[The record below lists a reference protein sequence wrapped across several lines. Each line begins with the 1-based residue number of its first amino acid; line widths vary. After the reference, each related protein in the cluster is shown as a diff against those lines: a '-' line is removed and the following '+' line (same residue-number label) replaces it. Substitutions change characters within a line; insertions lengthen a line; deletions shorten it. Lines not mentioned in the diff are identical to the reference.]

1 MINLEIPKK
10 FKPLASQANQ
20 VATEVFRPISRKYDA
35 AEHAYPKEL
44 DMLASL
50 IDGMNEG
57 SDIGGA
63 GAAGVRREA
72 NGDDDGENRNGSNLS
87 TVLGIIELCWGDV
100 GLLLSMPRQGLG
112 NSAIASVATEEQ
124 LEHYGGKWAAMA
136 ITEPEAGSDSAA
148 IRTTA
153 ELDGDEYVLNG
164 EKIFVT
170 SGDRADLIV
179 VWATLDRSKGRAAI
193 KSFIVE
199 RDNPGLKL
207 DRLEHKLGIRAS
219 DTANFTLQDCRVPK
233 EALLGD
239 PEVDGK
245 KGFAGAMQTFD
256 NTRPLVAAM
265 AVGVA
270 RAALEETRERLAEAG
285 RRGRLRHPRPLPA
298 RRRGALPGDGGRLR
312 GGLAADPAGRLD
324 GRQRQAQLAA
334 GLDGQGQG
342 RPHLRRR
349 RPRLRRA
356 LRQRRLRRER
366 AAREVGPRRED
377 PRHLRGDPADP
388 AADRR
393 PPAARQELA
402 ANCGNRRGSGCP
414 SPETVA
420 AGAARLSVR
429 RGTTRQATRS
439 PEGIGRGPPPIF
451 VRQTAGRE
459 PDRGL
464 DGASPAS
471 RLGIVAV
478 DARGRTGG
486 TGTSAN

>member
-10 FKPLASQANQ
+10 FKPLATQANQ
-20 VATEVFRPISRKYDA
+20 VAAEVFRPISRKYDE
-35 AEHAYPKEL
+35 AEHSYPKEL

-63 GAAGVRREA
+63 GAAGVRRDS
-72 NGDDDGENRNGSNLS
+72 NGADPGENRNGSNLS

-124 LEHYGGKWAAMA
+124 LERYGGKWAAMA

-179 VWATLDRSKGRAAI
+179 VWASLDRSKGRAAI

-219 DTANFTLQDCRVPK
+219 DTAAFILDDCRVPK
-233 EALLGD
+233 KNLLGD
-239 PEVDGK
+239 AEIDTK
-245 KGFAGAMQTFD
+245 KSFAGAMRTFD

-265 AVGVA
+265 AVGLT
-270 RAALEETRERLAEAG
+270 RASIERTTELLADAG
-285 RRGRLRHPRPLPA
+285 VTVDP
-298 RRRGALPGDGGRLR
+298 DV
-312 GGLAADPAGRLD
+312 PAGRQSAAAAELLAMEAD
-324 GRQRQAQLAA
+324 YEAARLLTMEAAWMADNGKPNSLHASYAKAKAGRTCVDVALRCVALTGAA
-334 GLDGQGQG
+334 GLGEDE
-342 RPHLRRR
+342 L
-349 RPRLRRA
+349 L
-356 LRQRRLRRER
+356 EKW
-366 AAREVGPRRED
+366 ARDAKILDIFEGTQNIQ
-377 PRHLRGDPADP
+377 LLII
-388 AADRR
+388 
-393 PPAARQELA
+393 ARQL
-402 ANCGNRRGSGCP
+402 
-414 SPETVA
+414 
-420 AGAARLSVR
+420 L
-429 RGTTRQATRS
+429 
-439 PEGIGRGPPPIF
+439 
-451 VRQTAGRE
+451 
-459 PDRGL
+459 GL
-464 DGASPAS
+464 
-471 RLGIVAV
+471 
-478 DARGRTGG
+478 
-486 TGTSAN
+486 TSAELK

>member
-20 VATEVFRPISRKYDA
+20 VATEVFRPISRKYDE
-35 AEHAYPKEL
+35 AEHSYPKEL

-63 GAAGVRREA
+63 GAAGVRREKS
-72 NGDDDGENRNGSNLS
+72 DDGENRNGSNLS

-112 NSAIASVATEEQ
+112 NSAIASVASEEQ
-124 LEHYGGKWAAMA
+124 LERYGGKWAAMA

-148 IRTTA
+148 IRATA

-179 VWATLDRSKGRAAI
+179 VWASLDRSKGRAAI

-239 PEVDGK
+239 PEVNVEE
-245 KGFAGAMQTFD
+245 GFAGAMQTFD
-256 NTRPLVAAM
+256 NTRPLVAAL
-265 AVGVA
+265 AVGVT
-270 RAALEETRERLAEAG
+270 RAALEETRKRLAEAG
-285 RRGRLRHPRPLPA
+285 VEVDYSAPA
-298 RRRGALPGDGGRLR
+298 LSQH
-312 GGLAADPAGRLD
+312 AA
-324 GRQRQAQLAA
+324 
-334 GLDGQGQG
+334 
-342 RPHLRRR
+342 
-349 RPRLRRA
+349 
-356 LRQRRLRRER
+356 
-366 AAREVGPRRED
+366 AARFLETE
-377 PRHLRGDPADP
+377 ADYE
-388 AADRR
+388 AAWLLTLQ
-393 PPAARQELA
+393 AAWMADNGKPNSL
-402 ANCGNRRGSGCP
+402 
-414 SPETVA
+414 
-420 AGAARLSVR
+420 
-429 RGTTRQATRS
+429 QA
-439 PEGIGRGPPPIF
+439 
-451 VRQTAGRE
+451 
-459 PDRGL
+459 
-464 DGASPAS
+464 
-471 RLGIVAV
+471 
-478 DARGRTGG
+478 
-486 TGTSAN
+486 

>member
-20 VATEVFRPISRKYDA
+20 VATEVFRPISRKYDE
-35 AEHAYPKEL
+35 AEHSYPKEL

-63 GAAGVRREA
+63 GAAGVRRES
-72 NGDDDGENRNGSNLS
+72 NGDKDAGNRNGSNLS

-112 NSAIASVATEEQ
+112 NSAIASVASDEQ
-124 LEHYGGKWAAMA
+124 LEQYGGKWAAMA

-153 ELDGDEYVLNG
+153 DLDGDEYVLNG

-179 VWATLDRSKGRAAI
+179 VWASLDRKVGRAAI
-193 KSFIVE
+193 RSFIVE

-239 PEVDGK
+239 PEVKSDPK
-245 KGFAGAMQTFD
+245 QGFGGAMQTFD

-270 RAALEETRERLAEAG
+270 RASLEETRKQLAEAG
-285 RRGRLRHPRPLPA
+285 VEIDYDTPA
-298 RRRGALPGDGGRLR
+298 LSQS
-312 GGLAADPAGRLD
+312 AAAARYLEMESDYEASLLLTLQAAWMADNGKPNSLQASMAKAKAGRTCVDVALGCVELCGSIGYGENELLEKWARDAKILD
-324 GRQRQAQLAA
+324 IFEGTQQIQL
-334 GLDGQGQG
+334 LI
-342 RPHLRRR
+342 
-349 RPRLRRA
+349 
-356 LRQRRLRRER
+356 
-366 AAREVGPRRED
+366 V
-377 PRHLRGDPADP
+377 
-388 AADRR
+388 
-393 PPAARQELA
+393 ARQLLGKSSSEL
-402 ANCGNRRGSGCP
+402 R
-414 SPETVA
+414 
-420 AGAARLSVR
+420 
-429 RGTTRQATRS
+429 
-439 PEGIGRGPPPIF
+439 
-451 VRQTAGRE
+451 
-459 PDRGL
+459 
-464 DGASPAS
+464 
-471 RLGIVAV
+471 
-478 DARGRTGG
+478 
-486 TGTSAN
+486 